1 MPGPLAG
8 YFRKVY
14 KKVYFLE
21 WGNMGKMAPKIVIL
35 YRR

>member
-21 WGNMGKMAPKIVIL
+21 WGKHGQNGPENCDII
-35 YRR
+35 